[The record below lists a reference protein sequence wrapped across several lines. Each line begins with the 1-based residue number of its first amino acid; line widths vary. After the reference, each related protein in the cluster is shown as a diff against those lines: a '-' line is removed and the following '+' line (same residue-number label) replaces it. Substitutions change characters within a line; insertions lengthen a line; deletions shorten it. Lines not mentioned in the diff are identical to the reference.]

1 MRSNRVCGPSRP
13 ADLLKALTM
22 NDSQTEYALQPGKYS
37 ETRTMSVTFSHLRNR
52 EMKGHDVD
60 AVVDYKRTG
69 WSNTWQ

>member
-1 MRSNRVCGPSRP
+1 
-13 ADLLKALTM
+13 M
-22 NDSQTEYALQPGKYS
+22 NDSQIERALQPVKYS